1 MHELQQKLLRLADE
15 KNLGQFRLRQ
25 IAAMVGEDS
34 PQKIK
39 HHLNQLE
46 QRGLIRVDKS
56 KGVIEKAHEGR
67 VSGFLKTAKL
77 LAIPILGSANA
88 GPATLFA
95 ESNIEGYLRISS
107 TFVGRRANRK
117 LFALKVNGPSMN
129 RALVD
134 HKKIDDG
141 DYVIIDSEDCVPKD
155 GEIVLSIID
164 GMANIKRFHRDKGN
178 RQIAL
183 MSDSTQSLTPIY
195 IHEDDDFMI
204 NGKIVQVIKKPRS
217 NKL

>member
-1 MHELQQKLLRLADE
+1 MHQLQQRLLGLVNE
-15 KNLGQFRLRQ
+15 KNLGQYPLRQ

-39 HHLNQLE
+39 HHLDQLE
-46 QRGLIRVDKS
+46 KRGLIRIDRA
-56 KGVIEKAHEGR
+56 KGLIEKAQKGF
-67 VSGFLKTAKL
+67 VSGFLTSARL

-88 GPATLFA
+88 GAATFYA
-95 ESNIEGYLRISS
+95 ESNIEGYLKISS
-107 TFVGRRANRK
+107 TFVPRRANRK

-129 RALVD
+129 RAQID
-134 HKKIDDG
+134 GKSIDDG
-141 DYVIIDSEDCVPKD
+141 DYVIVDGEDRTPRD

-164 GMANIKRFHRDKGN
+164 GMANIKRFHRDKSN

-183 MSDSTQSLTPIY
+183 MSDSTSSFAPIY

-217 NKL
+217 NKH